1 VAINASRQSGQKKAK
16 FDLLRIK
23 VLAGAIDTT
32 GAFSCGIADVGAPKS
47 ERDLLSND
55 TLATIRSFP
64 FFTWSKD

>member
-1 VAINASRQSGQKKAK
+1 MAINASRQSGQKKAK

-32 GAFSCGIADVGAPKS
+32 GAFSCGIADVVAPKS
-47 ERDLLSND
+47 ERDLLSNGA
-55 TLATIRSFP
+55 LGAIRSFP